1 MGGIGHEGAGCRDT
15 PPDVVPTLEIGR
27 GARVL

>member
-1 MGGIGHEGAGCRDT
+1 MEGIGHEGAGCRDT
-15 PPDVVPTLEIGR
+15 LLDVMPTLEIGR